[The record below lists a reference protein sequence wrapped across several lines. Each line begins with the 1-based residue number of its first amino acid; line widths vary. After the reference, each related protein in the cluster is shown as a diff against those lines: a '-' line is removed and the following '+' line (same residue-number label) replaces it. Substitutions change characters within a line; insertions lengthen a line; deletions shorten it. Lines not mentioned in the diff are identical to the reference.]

1 MAFAGNLLGSIAGS
15 LKGDPVMR
23 TLNQL
28 ARKRTPV
35 RLEAEN
41 SDVSFYTVLSLRPQG
56 VVISRPA
63 DLDGEMLVE
72 GVVVRFNV
80 PDRSGNSVRMEILE
94 ANFARLRGDTVILCK
109 YPEAFGPK
117 SKRKSQRFNT
127 GRYNNIRLA
136 VPQFDA
142 GFRAVDISDAGCK
155 VLAESFDEWDQLRL
169 GRSIRFCRI
178 EVGEQVQ
185 IELSELTPRLINPPS
200 ISFEWKVSL
209 KGQGSRH
216 LAQLIQ
222 SLHKEELSR
231 LQIKERPVAPRRF
244 SL

>member
-1 MAFAGNLLGSIAGS
+1 M
-15 LKGDPVMR
+15 
-23 TLNQL
+23 
-28 ARKRTPV
+28 

-56 VVISRPA
+56 IVIAKPA
-63 DLDGEMLVE
+63 DLEDELLVA
-72 GVVVRFNV
+72 GVVVRFTV
-80 PDRSGNSVRMEILE
+80 PDRSGNVVRMEILE
-94 ANFARLRGDTVILCK
+94 SDHERLRGDAVILCK

-117 SKRKSQRFNT
+117 SKRKSHRFNT

-142 GFRAVDISDAGCK
+142 GFRVVDISDAGSK

-169 GRSIRFCRI
+169 GRSLRFSRI
-178 EVGEQVQ
+178 EVGEKVQ
-185 IELSELTPRLINPPS
+185 IDLSELTPRLINPPT

-231 LQIKERPVAPRRF
+231 LQIKEKPQY
-244 SL
+244 SGWSSM